1 MCEILRAVSERDLDQ
16 ETRPIHLSVSDH
28 EKEGVGNRREGKK
41 RARSSDD
48 NYSEGHQHA
57 SYEKAPVRGGAPG
70 LRGSRIRRGGVEQ
83 KT

>member
-1 MCEILRAVSERDLDQ
+1 MTGGRASER
-16 ETRPIHLSVSDH
+16 EPP
-28 EKEGVGNRREGKK
+28 G
-41 RARSSDD
+41 DD
-48 NYSEGHQHA
+48 DGDGGSHA